1 MASLVTNKTHGN
13 VRPFGETPPHQ
24 QTVRFDLSQNKPSP
38 TSNKQISLSLKFL
51 HIESFAATNFTTP

>member
-24 QTVRFDLSQNKPSP
+24 QTVSFDLSQNKS
-38 TSNKQISLSLKFL
+38 SQIFNKQFSLSLKFL
-51 HIESFAATNFTTP
+51 HIESFAGTNFTTS